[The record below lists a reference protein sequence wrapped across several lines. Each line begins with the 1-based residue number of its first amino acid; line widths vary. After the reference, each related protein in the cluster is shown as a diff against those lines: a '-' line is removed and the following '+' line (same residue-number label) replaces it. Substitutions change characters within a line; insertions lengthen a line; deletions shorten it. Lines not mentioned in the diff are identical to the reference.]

1 MLLLLICVVLGLLV
15 AGGFLLL
22 LKVIRHRTC
31 GRKKSMSGLFWHYVA
46 LRIIGWQGFRQRQHL
61 EVDSK
66 NVQRIQED
74 ILLQQLRQNQDT
86 EYGRQFCF
94 REITN
99 LSTFRQCH
107 PLTQSGHYN
116 EYIQRIAQGEENVL
130 ISGRPPW
137 LVISS
142 GTLGTCA
149 MVPGTTST
157 AADSFLQGTA
167 LCLSTIFIMYP
178 EVQEMAR
185 FHRAFSL
192 HQSDSGI
199 PIVSST
205 PLPPFATKY
214 LSNLDSLPAAALE
227 ITSEPEL
234 SYVCLLFALWDK
246 TLRMLEAT
254 TTLHLSD
261 TFTYLQNN
269 WLMLTE
275 DLDKGYLNPQLQL
288 PDSMRQQLNFLLR
301 PDPSRA
307 CELRTQ
313 FEQGFEGIAR
323 RVWPELQV
331 ILAMDSGYDDLAGD
345 SLREFYCK
353 GVSVYSALYRV
364 AEGLIGVN
372 LWPKKLEQ
380 HYVLCPRSVFCEFLP
395 MDHLEEGDQQPPTIC
410 MWDVKESGLYELV
423 ISNCAGLY
431 RYRTGDVV
439 MVTGFYNQCPVV
451 QVLFRRS
458 QALSVRGERISEER
472 FYQTLKQATQL
483 WAGARL
489 IDYCCAES
497 SIQGPLCSGSDPHYE
512 VFLELRGVRNLSEEQ
527 RYKLDQCLQEAC
539 PMYKSFRFKGSIGPV
554 RVHLVQPQAF
564 LQLHQYI
571 STSGASQM
579 FRILRRKEE
588 VEFIQ
593 RKVIS

>member
-1 MLLLLICVVLGLLV
+1 MLLLLICVILGLLG

-22 LKVIRHRTC
+22 WKTVRRRPC
-31 GRKKSMSGLFWHYVA
+31 RRKKCISGLFWHYVA
-46 LRIIGWQGFRQRQHL
+46 LRVVSRQGFSQRKRL

-66 NVQRIQED
+66 NVHRIQED
-74 ILLQQLRQNQDT
+74 ILLQQLQQNQNT

-94 REITN
+94 KEIAD
-99 LSTFRQCH
+99 SDTFRRRH
-107 PLTQSGHYN
+107 PLTQSSHYS

-130 ISGRPPW
+130 LSGRPPW
-137 LVISS
+137 LVVSS
-142 GTLGTCA
+142 GA
-149 MVPGTTST
+149 MVPGTTAT
-157 AADSFLQGTA
+157 AADSFRQGTA
-167 LCLSTIFIMYP
+167 LCLSTIFSTYP
-178 EVQEMAR
+178 GVQEMAR
-185 FHRAFSL
+185 FQLASSVRH
-192 HQSDSGI
+192 SDARI
-199 PIVSST
+199 PIMSST

-214 LSNLDSLPAAALE
+214 LSHLDSLPAAVLK

-234 SYVCLLFALWDK
+234 LYACLLFALWDK
-246 TLRMLEAT
+246 TLRVLEAA
-254 TTLHLSD
+254 TTLYLSD
-261 TFTYLQNN
+261 AFTYLQNN

-288 PDSMRQQLNFLLR
+288 PDSTRQELNFLLR
-301 PDPSRA
+301 PDCSRA
-307 CELRTQ
+307 CELRAQ

-331 ILAMDSGYDDLAGD
+331 ILAMDSAYDELAGD

-353 GVSVYSALYRV
+353 GVVVYSALYRA

-372 LWPKKLEQ
+372 LWPEKMEQ
-380 HYVLCPRSVFCEFLP
+380 SYVLCPRSMFCEFLP
-395 MDHLEEGDQQPPTIC
+395 VDQLEKGDQQPPTMC

-423 ISNCAGLY
+423 ISSGTGLC

-439 MVTGFYNQCPVV
+439 KVTGFYNQCPVV
-451 QVLFRRS
+451 QLLFRQS
-458 QALSVRGERISEER
+458 QVLSVRGERISEDQ

-483 WAGARL
+483 WPGARL
-489 IDYCCAES
+489 IDYCCVES
-497 SIQGPLCSGSDPHYE
+497 SIHGLLCSGSDPHYE

-539 PMYKSFRFKGSIGPV
+539 PLYKLFRFKGSIGPV

-571 STSGASQM
+571 RNCSGASQM
-579 FRILRRKEE
+579 SRILRRKEE
-588 VEFIQ
+588 IEFIQ